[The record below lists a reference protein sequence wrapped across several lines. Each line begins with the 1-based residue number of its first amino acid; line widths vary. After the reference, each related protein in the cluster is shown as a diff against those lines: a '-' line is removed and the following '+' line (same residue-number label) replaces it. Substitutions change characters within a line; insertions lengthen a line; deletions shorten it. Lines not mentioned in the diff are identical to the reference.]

1 MAWVEIVTVAALLQ
15 YIAFSWTVGVARTR
29 HGVSAPATS
38 GHPVFERYFRVHQ
51 NTVEQ
56 LVAFL
61 PALWL
66 FALRVDPEWAAGL
79 GFVYLGGR
87 LLYFFSYTRDP
98 KTRGLGFAMS
108 ALPTLVMLLWVL
120 LAAVR
125 SLFG

>member
-1 MAWVEIVTVAALLQ
+1 VAWVEIVTAAALLQ
-15 YIAFSWTVGVARTR
+15 YIAFSWTVGVARVR

-51 NTVEQ
+51 NTLEQ
-56 LVAFL
+56 LVTFL

-79 GFVYLGGR
+79 GFLYLVGR

-98 KTRGLGFAMS
+98 KTRGLGFALS
-108 ALPTLVMLLWVL
+108 ALPTLAMLLGVL

-125 SLFG
+125 SLLG